1 MNTQEILNL
10 QTTKTEKIKRLLALG
25 LTRKEVAT
33 LMGVGYGFVQNVYAK
48 EFGVANPRSGFAFS
62 FDRTFG
68 IEIEAFGP
76 SIDQVV
82 RAIRA
87 KGIDCYAEGYNH
99 TTRAHWKVV
108 TDASVPGGFEVV
120 SPVLQ
125 GDDGMAQLKKVCE
138 ALKEIGTRINRNCGL
153 HAHFGASDFT
163 ERSSIWKHLY
173 RNYARLEETIDSF
186 MPESRR
192 AHNNRFCQSMRVTDF
207 EARIESANT
216 LRQIENAITRQS
228 RYFKLNSQSYW
239 RHKTIEFRQH
249 SGTIEFEKISN
260 WVLFCARFVEFARNG
275 KQIEGDFESMKKFL
289 SPELMDFYRNRRL
302 QLAA

>member
-1 MNTQEILNL
+1 MNIDQILN
-10 QTTKTEKIKRLLALG
+10 QTATKTSKIKSLLALG
-25 LTRKEVAT
+25 LTRTEVAA

-48 EFGVANPRSGFAFS
+48 EYGVANPRTGFAFS
-62 FDRTFG
+62 FDRSFG

-76 SIDQVV
+76 SINEVV
-82 RAIRA
+82 SAIRA
-87 KGIDCYAEGYNH
+87 KGIECHAEGYNH

-125 GDDGMAQLKKVCE
+125 GDDGLAQLKKVCE
-138 ALKEIGTRINRNCGL
+138 ALKETNTRINRSCGL
-153 HAHFGASDFT
+153 HCHIGASDIS
-163 ERSSIWKHLY
+163 ERSSLWKHLF

-186 MPESRR
+186 MPVSRR
-192 AHNNRFCQSMRVTDF
+192 ARNNQYCQSMRVADF
-207 EARIESANT
+207 ETRLESAST

-249 SGTIEFEKISN
+249 SGTIEFDKISN
-260 WVLFCARFVEFARNG
+260 WVLFCARFVEYARKG
-275 KQIEGDFESMKKFL
+275 KEAGGDFESMKKFL
-289 SPELMDFYRNRRL
+289 SPELMSFYRNRRL

>member
-1 MNTQEILNL
+1 MTTEQILNL
-10 QTTKTEKIKRLLALG
+10 NTTKTEKIKRLLRLG
-25 LTRKEVAT
+25 LTRKQVAT
-33 LMGVGYGFVQNVYAK
+33 LIGVGYGFVQNVYAK
-48 EFGVANPRSGFAFS
+48 EFGVANPRGGFAFR

-76 SIDQVV
+76 SINEVV
-82 RAIRA
+82 SAIRA
-87 KGIDCYAEGYNH
+87 KGIDCQGEYYNH

-125 GDDGMAQLKKVCE
+125 GDDGMEQLKKVCQ
-138 ALKEIGTRINRNCGL
+138 ALEQAGARINKNCGL
-153 HAHFGASDFT
+153 HAHFGASDIT
-163 ERSSIWKHLY
+163 ETSSLWKHLY
-173 RNYARLEETIDSF
+173 RNYARLEDAIDSF
-186 MPESRR
+186 MPQSRR
-192 AHNNRFCQSMRVTDF
+192 ANNNQYCQSMRVADF
-207 EARIESANT
+207 ETRLESATT
-216 LRQIENAITRQS
+216 LRQIESTITRSS

-260 WVLFCARFVEFARNG
+260 WVLFCARFVEFARKG
-275 KQIEGDFESMKKFL
+275 KDAGTDFESMKQFL
-289 SPELMDFYRNRRL
+289 SPELMSFYRNRRL

>member
-1 MNTQEILNL
+1 MNINEILN
-10 QTTKTEKIKRLLALG
+10 QTATKTSKIKSLLALG

-48 EFGVANPRSGFAFS
+48 EYGVANPRTGFAFS
-62 FDRTFG
+62 FDRSFG

-76 SIDQVV
+76 SIDSVV

-87 KGIDCYAEGYNH
+87 MGIDCQSEHYNH

-120 SPVLQ
+120 SPVLN
-125 GDDGMAQLKKVCE
+125 GNDGMEQLKKVCE
-138 ALKEIGTRINRNCGL
+138 ALKNVNARINRSCGL
-153 HAHFGASDFT
+153 HCHLGASDIS
-163 ERSSIWKHLY
+163 ERSSLWKHLY
-173 RNYARLEETIDSF
+173 RNYARLEETIDSL
-186 MPESRR
+186 MPVSRR
-192 AHNNRFCQSMRVTDF
+192 GHNNQYCQSMRVADF
-207 EARIESANT
+207 ETRLERANT
-216 LRQIENAITRQS
+216 LQQIESTITRRS

-249 SGTIEFEKISN
+249 SGTIEFDKISN
-260 WVLFCARFVEFARNG
+260 WVLFCARFVEFARKG
-275 KQIEGDFESMKKFL
+275 KEAGGDFESMSKFL